1 MDNTLTEFLLAIAGA
16 SLALAGLA
24 SLISL
29 FRESETYE
37 SADIYVFR
45 TIILSCVMLS
55 IGGLLPLALEVT
67 FGKID
72 SRVWQIC
79 SLAYA
84 ISSAALIAQVLY
96 QVLTNVTP
104 LLFPHVS
111 YTLMAVA
118 AILVL
123 VNFVNVVWWKDDAA
137 YVWGLM
143 WALVSVGFR
152 LYLFLVFV
160 TMPMV
165 EEKPLPDD

>member
-1 MDNTLTEFLLAIAGA
+1 
-16 SLALAGLA
+16 
-24 SLISL
+24 
-29 FRESETYE
+29 
-37 SADIYVFR
+37 
-45 TIILSCVMLS
+45 
-55 IGGLLPLALEVT
+55 
-67 FGKID
+67 
-72 SRVWQIC
+72 
-79 SLAYA
+79 
-84 ISSAALIAQVLY
+84 
-96 QVLTNVTP
+96 
-104 LLFPHVS
+104 
-111 YTLMAVA
+111 MAVA